1 MDAPIIAV
9 VTGSNR
15 GIGCAICAA
24 LVQQFSGPLILY
36 AASRAGTSFDLTGL
50 TIPPTAKIHPA
61 RLSLTDQAT
70 ITALST
76 MVGKEHMGCDILI
89 NNAGIYYFQEN
100 ITAVQRQETLD
111 VNYRGTL
118 NVDHRI
124 LFSFLPPT
132 NHRQVCQAFLPIMRK
147 NGRIVNLSSQSG
159 QLKYFDPSLQKRFLY
174 PDLTLTELDALVNE
188 YSHLADQHTAT
199 ASGWPPLAYFTSKAA
214 LNAATRIL
222 AHENPHLLI
231 NCCCPGWVGTSL
243 GAQAGQPPKS
253 IEEGARIPLRLAVGD
268 IGKISGRYWANDSV
282 ASTGDGKVR
291 NF

>member
-1 MDAPIIAV
+1 MITEPWHWV
-9 VTGSNR
+9 
-15 GIGCAICAA
+15 CHLC
-24 LVQQFSGPLILY
+24 
-36 AASRAGTSFDLTGL
+36 RAGSTVLRPLDSICSFSCRTSFDLTGL

-188 YSHLADQHTAT
+188 YSVR
-199 ASGWPPLAYFTSKAA
+199 YFDFCSFLVTNSS
-214 LNAATRIL
+214 IL
-222 AHENPHLLI
+222 ALSRPAHCDRIGLAP
-231 NCCCPGWVGTSL
+231 L
-243 GAQAGQPPKS
+243 GLFYQQGCS
-253 IEEGARIPLRLAVGD
+253 ERCNTD
-268 IGKISGRYWANDSV
+268 SGPRKPS
-282 ASTGDGKVR
+282 STD
-291 NF
+291 